1 MQTSPADPP
10 GGWRQVGL
18 AFCHDVA
25 MAGLVVVPPVIY
37 ARMAADLAIAP
48 HTVASVLPFTRD
60 LVSMLFYLPAA
71 RLMERIGV
79 RRCSMVGTAIA
90 CIAAVVISTS
100 ASLALFAAMQ
110 ARTMAQT

>member
-25 MAGLVVVPPVIY
+25 MAGFVVVPPVIY

-48 HTVASVLPFTRD
+48 HTVASLLPFTRD

-71 RLMERIGV
+71 RLMESG
-79 RRCSMVGTAIA
+79 SA
-90 CIAAVVISTS
+90 CGDAAWWARPSH
-100 ASLALFAAMQ
+100 AS
-110 ARTMAQT
+110 RPW